1 MSHEIESVN
10 GRASMVF
17 AGETPWH
24 GLGHRL
30 QGDESAD
37 QIREMAG
44 LDWHV
49 EVEPLYRKVGDDF
62 QVFPMANASVR
73 DSDGAEL
80 GCVGPRWTPY
90 QNEAMFECFRPMVE
104 NKLMKWHTAGSLR
117 GGQRVWCLC
126 ELNLENSE
134 ITPGDEIRKF
144 AMLSNGHDGKLAV
157 HFGFTPIR
165 VVCANTEAMARG
177 SKASR
182 LIRVR
187 HSRMVE
193 QNVERLR
200 DIMNVANQEFEATCD
215 QYRYLASRDIN
226 KADLEKY
233 IKVVFDL
240 QSKENDD
247 ISTRQKNINS
257 RIVELFETGR
267 GSDIAGSTWWG
278 AYNAMTEYANWEK
291 GRNEENRMDSM
302 WFGQNA
308 TFVSKSLDAAL
319 ALSA

>member
-24 GLGHRL
+24 NLGHRL
-30 QGDESAD
+30 DGNESAD
-37 QIREMAG
+37 EIRKLAG
-44 LDWHV
+44 LDWNV
-49 EVEPLYRKVGDDF
+49 EVEPLYRKIDGEFVE
-62 QVFPMANASVR
+62 FPLANASVR
-73 DSDGAEL
+73 DMDNSNL

-90 QNEAMFECFRPMVE
+90 QNESMFECFRPMVE
-104 NKLMKWHTAGSLR
+104 NGLMK
-117 GGQRVWCLC
+117 
-126 ELNLENSE
+126 
-134 ITPGDEIRKF
+134 EIRKF

-177 SKASR
+177 SKASK

-215 QYRYLASRDIN
+215 QYRFLASRDIN

-240 QSKENDD
+240 QTKKEDD

-267 GSDIAGSTWWG
+267 GSDVAGSTWWG

-291 GRNEENRMDSM
+291 GRNEENRMDSV

>member
-17 AGETPWH
+17 AGETPWP

-30 QGDESAD
+30 EGDESAD
-37 QIREMAG
+37 KIRELAG
-44 LDWHV
+44 LDWNV
-49 EVEPLYRKVGDDF
+49 NVEPLYRKVNGEF
-62 QVFPMANASVR
+62 EVFPLANASVR
-73 DSDGAEL
+73 DMDNSNL

-90 QNEAMFECFRPMVE
+90 QNGDMFDCFRPMVDAG
-104 NKLMKWHTAGSLR
+104 LMKWHTAGSLR
-117 GGQRVWCLC
+117 NGQRVWCLC

-165 VVCANTEAMARG
+165 VVCANTEAFARN
-177 SKASR
+177 SKASK

-187 HSRMVE
+187 HSRLVVE
-193 QNVERLR
+193 NVEKLR
-200 DIMNVANQEFEATCD
+200 DIMNVANQDFEATCD

-240 QSKENDD
+240 QTKKDDD

-267 GSDIAGSTWWG
+267 GTDVAGDNYWK
-278 AYNAMTEYANWEK
+278 AYNAVTEYVNWEK
-291 GRNEENRMDSM
+291 GRTNENRMESA
-302 WFGQNA
+302 WFGQNQ
-308 TFVSKSLDAAL
+308 TLISKALDSAL